1 MKTLD
6 EPPIF
11 FCVVGNIAKAFS
23 EHNLDPSGMAKKVKI
38 YLLLFAGIFP
48 VSAEAWA
55 QPKTLEEDVV
65 YLRNGSILRGKITEQ
80 IPGESVTIVTF
91 DGSEFQLNTSEVD
104 KIVREPSQYTRIKVR
119 YNGDVVPIVYDASR
133 GFYKGYS
140 IGLAVN
146 ESNGS
151 FTVQTRGGYKWRH
164 WLHTGLVSGLD
175 PYNAGLIIPVAAEVR
190 GDLFQKAVTPFYFVQ
205 GGYGITATQSLSH
218 RVYNGGGLFHAGV
231 GLTFKTRTS
240 VDYQLSVGYKWQG
253 TYQEFEERPPFFWTP
268 DNQIPPDPV
277 LVTGNRNYRRIT
289 IMFST
294 SF

>member
-1 MKTLD
+1 MTL
-6 EPPIF
+6 
-11 FCVVGNIAKAFS
+11 K
-23 EHNLDPSGMAKKVKI
+23 AKK
-38 YLLLFAGIFP
+38 YFLLGVGIFLM
-48 VSAEAWA
+48 SIGMQA
-55 QPKTLEEDVV
+55 QIKTLEEDVV
-65 YLRNGSILRGKITEQ
+65 YLHDGSMLRGTITNQ
-80 IPGESVTIVTF
+80 VPGKSVMLITF
-91 DGSEFQLNTSEVD
+91 DQTEFHLNTSD
-104 KIVREPSQYTRIKVR
+104 IDRIVREPSQYTRIKVR
-119 YNGDVVPIVYDASR
+119 YNGDVVPIVYDASQ

-140 IGLAVN
+140 VGLAVN

-151 FTVQTRGGYKWRH
+151 FAIETRGGYKWRH
-164 WLHTGLVSGLD
+164 WLQTGLVSGLN

-218 RVYNGGGLFHAGV
+218 RVYNGGGLVHAGI
-231 GLTFKTRTS
+231 GLTFKTRTA
-240 VDYQLSVGYKWQG
+240 VDYQLSLGYKWQG
-253 TYQEFEERPPFFWTP
+253 TYQEFEEQPPFFWTP